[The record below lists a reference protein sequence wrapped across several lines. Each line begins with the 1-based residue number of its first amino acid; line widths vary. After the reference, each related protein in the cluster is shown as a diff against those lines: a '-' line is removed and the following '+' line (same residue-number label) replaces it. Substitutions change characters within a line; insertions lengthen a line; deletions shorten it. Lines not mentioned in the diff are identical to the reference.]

1 MSGDTVVTTWEI
13 ICHWHLVK
21 TGQDAAK
28 HLIQHRE
35 TPHNKNYWTP
45 KVHSAAIRDLDLN
58 HSHKIK
64 SIASLSFMY
73 FSKEKK
79 KISRLLLLLF

>member
-1 MSGDTVVTTWEI
+1 MSGDTYSS
-13 ICHWHLVK
+13 HNLGDYMPLASMK

-79 KISRLLLLLF
+79 ISRLLLLLF